1 MNALVRR
8 SSKAL
13 AIPLTIAWVTSGCS
27 SSGPAA
33 TPTSA
38 VGSAAPEG
46 ATSAKA
52 NPAGNGSGSNVPT
65 PGSITKEEPG
75 GDAPDPEL
83 AALTTL
89 AEGKVSRRWDKP
101 EVLQVHLVDS
111 KLWRRV
117 KASALPSRVM
127 FRYGDETH
135 ALAVVMYQPSEG
147 PDDVRS
153 CLAKFM
159 HFADDAASTYDITYE
174 VSPVYERQQK
184 LEGGKTQTMLLQLA
198 EGRVN
203 APFFQDDY
211 VGGIAAYPSF
221 PGTCLVQAIAF
232 IATDHPEAARR
243 ARDRWVNDAAPLL
256 QWDMNKVGDH
266 APPFEDR

>member
-1 MNALVRR
+1 MNHRLRR
-8 SSKAL
+8 SSRALSAL
-13 AIPLTIAWVTSGCS
+13 AILSVAGCS
-27 SSGPAA
+27 SSTAA
-33 TPTSA
+33 TTPTSVA
-38 VGSAAPEG
+38 GSASAE
-46 ATSAKA
+46 ASTAASAKVSPE
-52 NPAGNGSGSNVPT
+52 NNVPT

-101 EVLQVHLVDS
+101 EVLAVHLVDS

-127 FRYGDETH
+127 FRYGDDTH

-147 PDDVRS
+147 PDDTRS

-174 VSPVYERQQK
+174 ASPVYERERK
-184 LEGGKTQTMLLQLA
+184 LEGGKTQTMLVQLA

-211 VGGIAAYPSF
+211 VGGIAAYPTF

-256 QWDMNKVGDH
+256 QWDMEKVGDH